1 MIRAIV
7 SSYSPCCGGP
17 SHLLA
22 VAAAIAFLTV
32 SMLLVAIASLMNLMV
47 SLFLACCRHRRP
59 MSQALARR

>member
-1 MIRAIV
+1 M
-7 SSYSPCCGGP
+7 
-17 SHLLA
+17 LA